1 VVMSTFM
8 QEMNVH
14 NTIFCSYG
22 SSQGLHPGYRM
33 LDLSSMID
41 MNLQLPSLKRDY
53 SLCVMSFSCCMF
65 VEVVQNHPSDL
76 QTYGN
81 KCQKVQ
87 GGWMMGERD
96 YFNI

>member
-1 VVMSTFM
+1 MFTTQSFAHI
-8 QEMNVH
+8 VH
-14 NTIFCSYG
+14 LKGCI
-22 SSQGLHPGYRM
+22 QGNRM
-33 LDLSSMID
+33 LDLSSMLD
-41 MNLQLPSLKRDY
+41 MNDQLPSMMRDY

-76 QTYGN
+76 QTYRN